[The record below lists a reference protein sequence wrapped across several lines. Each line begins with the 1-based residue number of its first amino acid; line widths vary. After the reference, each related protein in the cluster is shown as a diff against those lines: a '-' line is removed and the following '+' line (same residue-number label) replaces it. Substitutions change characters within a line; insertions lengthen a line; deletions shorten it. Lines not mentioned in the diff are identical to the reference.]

1 MNADLKTFFFSMLRV
16 VLPALLLV
24 AVVAFT
30 TIPFVLGNHPGD
42 VVPTTSEPRHFT

>member
-1 MNADLKTFFFSMLRV
+1 MNADLKTFLFSMLRV

-30 TIPFVLGNHPGD
+30 TIPFVLGHHLGD

>member
-1 MNADLKTFFFSMLRV
+1 MNADLKAFFFSVLRV

-30 TIPFVLGNHPGD
+30 TILFVLGHRPGG
-42 VVPTTSEPRHFT
+42 VLPATSEPRHFT